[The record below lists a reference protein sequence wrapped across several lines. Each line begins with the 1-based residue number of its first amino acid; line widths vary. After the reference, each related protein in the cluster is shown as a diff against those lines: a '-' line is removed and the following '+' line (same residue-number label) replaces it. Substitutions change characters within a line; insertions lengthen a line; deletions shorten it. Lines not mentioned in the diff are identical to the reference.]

1 MASIACKDVV
11 QKISTRGIA
20 MFKSMSL
27 KGKIL
32 GICLMLAMFSV
43 ALGFVGV
50 FALRSVVQKYDTV
63 ASINLP
69 NSIALGK
76 MQAEYRSVRIAVA
89 TLAAKNLSDQDAA
102 EMLEKIKTSTEKYV
116 KADKDYNDIPF
127 MPGEEEVYNV
137 VNDAWKKY
145 QAFSDRVVAT
155 YKDPAKR
162 DNITSMLSEGKEYAK
177 NFATNIEKLFKFHA
191 DAAAK
196 STQEAKSISS
206 WSIMLMSGVAFASLF
221 VSCLIALLFS
231 SALGKA
237 LSQLA
242 ERLSRGSDE
251 VASAATQV
259 SGASESLSSS
269 ATEQAAALQET
280 AASVEE
286 LHATITKN
294 SENAQESRKTSEQ
307 NQAVATR
314 GKEAMEELTLAIS
327 DIQSSTEAMVKQIEA
342 SNHEIAEITKVI
354 SEIGNKTKVIN
365 DIVFQTKLLSFNASV
380 EAARAGEHGKGFAVV
395 AEEVGN
401 LAQMSGNSELE
412 ITAMLESSIQKV
424 ESIVNDSKSKIEG
437 LVRQGTEKV
446 TKGTEIAKRCGDVL
460 AEVVDKSS
468 TVNDRITQISDASK
482 EQENGVR
489 EITKAMEQLNQVTQQ
504 NAAASQQAASAS
516 SELSAQADMLRKG
529 VTDLEGL
536 IQGAGNYSA
545 KSGPLHRSSAL
556 PVKSKQEPLN
566 TKGPDVST
574 SASNVVPLNAS
585 KPKPAENEGRPAP
598 VFKKAVG
605 AGELPQDS
613 DPRFTDV

>member
-1 MASIACKDVV
+1 
-11 QKISTRGIA
+11 
-20 MFKSMSL
+20 MSL

-32 GICLMLAMFSV
+32 GICLMLAAFSV
-43 ALGFVGV
+43 ALGIVGV
-50 FALRSVVQKYDTV
+50 LALRSVVQKYDTV

-69 NSIALGK
+69 NSAAIGR
-76 MQAEYRSVRIAVA
+76 MQAEYRNVRVGVA
-89 TLAAKNLSDQDAA
+89 TLAAKNLPDADAA
-102 EMLEKIKTSTEKYV
+102 EMLERIKVSTEKYI

-127 MPGEEEVYNV
+127 MPGEDEVYNI

-145 QAFSDRVVAT
+145 QAFSERVVAA
-155 YKDPAKR
+155 YKDPAQR
-162 DNITSMLSEGKEYAK
+162 DKITSMLSEGKEYSK
-177 NFATNIEKLFKFHA
+177 NFSNNIEKLFKFHA

-206 WSIMLMSGVAFASLF
+206 WSITLMSCLAVASLF

-231 SALGKA
+231 SALGKS
-237 LSQLA
+237 LMGLA

-286 LHATITKN
+286 LSATITKN
-294 SENAQESRKTSEQ
+294 SENANESRKTSEQ
-307 NQAVATR
+307 SQEVAAR
-314 GKEAMEELTLAIS
+314 GKDAMEEMTQAIS
-327 DIQSSTEAMVKQIEA
+327 DIQNSTEAMVKQIEA

-401 LAQMSGNSELE
+401 LAQMSGNSARE

-424 ESIVNDSKSKIEG
+424 ESIVNDSRSKIEG

-460 AEVVDKSS
+460 SEIVEKSAS
-468 TVNDRITQISDASK
+468 VNDRISQISDASK

-516 SELSAQADMLRKG
+516 SELSAQADTLRKG
-529 VTDLEGL
+529 VTDLEAL
-536 IQGAGNYSA
+536 IRGAGNYTA
-545 KSGPLHRSSAL
+545 KREAPSRSSAA
-556 PVKSKQEPLN
+556 KEKFTFQEF
-566 TKGPDVST
+566 S
-574 SASNVVPLNAS
+574 SAQRAPKPAESNVVPLNPS
-585 KPKPAENEGRPAP
+585 KPKPVVSSEEHPAP
-598 VFKKAVG
+598 VFKKAAG

-613 DPRFTDV
+613 DPRFKDV